1 MEKFE
6 LLYKSAIELKS
17 LISKKELSAIELT
30 KLALERIEDT
40 NHKTNAFITV
50 TENLALE
57 SAKLVDKKIQN
68 KEHIG
73 LLGGVPTSIKD
84 LEKTWIDTRNM
95 IINKLYHEHN
105 VSMIKIGDIC
115 GISRQM
121 VHYICKGR
129 KA

>member
-1 MEKFE
+1 MTEVDE
-6 LLYKSAIELKS
+6 LLDIARENITTTQMKQEYDTLMKAIYECADEL
-17 LISKKELSAIELT
+17 
-30 KLALERIEDT
+30 
-40 NHKTNAFITV
+40 N
-50 TENLALE
+50 
-57 SAKLVDKKIQN
+57 
-68 KEHIG
+68 
-73 LLGGVPTSIKD
+73 SIKD

-105 VSMIKIGDIC
+105 VSMIKIRDIC

>member
-1 MEKFE
+1 MTEVDE
-6 LLYKSAIELKS
+6 LLDIARENITPTQMKQEYDTLMKAIYECAN
-17 LISKKELSAIELT
+17 ELS
-30 KLALERIEDT
+30 
-40 NHKTNAFITV
+40 
-50 TENLALE
+50 
-57 SAKLVDKKIQN
+57 
-68 KEHIG
+68 
-73 LLGGVPTSIKD
+73 SIKD

-105 VSMIKIGDIC
+105 VSMIKIGEIC

>member
-1 MEKFE
+1 MTEVDE
-6 LLYKSAIELKS
+6 LLDIARENITTTQMKQEYDTLMKAIYECAD
-17 LISKKELSAIELT
+17 ELS
-30 KLALERIEDT
+30 
-40 NHKTNAFITV
+40 
-50 TENLALE
+50 
-57 SAKLVDKKIQN
+57 
-68 KEHIG
+68 
-73 LLGGVPTSIKD
+73 SIKD

-105 VSMIKIGDIC
+105 VSMIKIGGIC

>member
-1 MEKFE
+1 MIEVDE
-6 LLYKSAIELKS
+6 LLDIARENITTTQMKQEYDTLMKALYECADEL
-17 LISKKELSAIELT
+17 
-30 KLALERIEDT
+30 
-40 NHKTNAFITV
+40 N
-50 TENLALE
+50 
-57 SAKLVDKKIQN
+57 
-68 KEHIG
+68 
-73 LLGGVPTSIKD
+73 SIKD

-105 VSMIKIGDIC
+105 VSMIKIGGIC

>member
-1 MEKFE
+1 MAFYENTIIAKQDLAEKD
-6 LLYKSAIELKS
+6 L
-17 LISKKELSAIELT
+17 
-30 KLALERIEDT
+30 
-40 NHKTNAFITV
+40 N
-50 TENLALE
+50 
-57 SAKLVDKKIQN
+57 
-68 KEHIG
+68 
-73 LLGGVPTSIKD
+73 SIKD

-105 VSMIKIGDIC
+105 VSMIKIGNIC